1 MYARLPPRKDAPM
14 AVLIKVAL
22 QRLLA
27 WWFSKSP
34 KTRLRHCLATAQTFE
49 EWEEAAFE
57 LDELRSADLW

>member
-1 MYARLPPRKDAPM
+1 MYARLPPRKDVPM

-34 KTRLRHCLATAQTFE
+34 KTRLRHRLDTAQTFE